1 MKPADTHRYGQ
12 MLQENTQSMC
22 KHNVTQHVRDN
33 YPSWGGRGWRGWAE
47 EVECGRRGGRSS
59 GGDLRGSRRGGG
71 LDREIVVHEW
81 CLGFRV

>member
-33 YPSWGGRGWRGWAE
+33 YPSWGGG
-47 EVECGRRGGRSS
+47 VEGLGRGG
-59 GGDLRGSRRGGG
+59 
-71 LDREIVVHEW
+71 
-81 CLGFRV
+81 